1 MRVQTRHHS
10 HLQICP
16 SAAFL
21 APNRAF
27 LCPSVNHLSR
37 ICQQCSPDTRINE
50 DPNVAEKELCLV
62 DEAASEGST
71 SLTAVGGRGGGAYH
85 LQLLLFLQGGEAFP
99 PHQLLLK
106 LLKLLLG
113 AEEGAFHPQQM
124 VPIQLQEEEEE
135 A

>member
-1 MRVQTRHHS
+1 MLGPIPLQSHSNPTRTYS
-10 HLQICP
+10 TKLP
-16 SAAFL
+16 KG
-21 APNRAF
+21 
-27 LCPSVNHLSR
+27 V
-37 ICQQCSPDTRINE
+37 
-50 DPNVAEKELCLV
+50 CLV

-85 LQLLLFLQGGEAFP
+85 LQMLLFLQGGEAFP